1 MSSMIF
7 EIMRLMLGLL
17 MAYFHQQIADFVLE
31 HERVLIV
38 AFRQRGIP
46 VPVLSRQ
53 MAYHVY
59 FTLGI
64 FVVALELFRIW
75 MMLHGN

>member
-1 MSSMIF
+1 MMIF
-7 EIMRLMLGLL
+7 EVARLLLGL
-17 MAYFHQQIADFVLE
+17 MIAYFHQGIADFILE

-46 VPVLSRQ
+46 VPILSRQ
-53 MAYHVY
+53 MAYNIY
-59 FTLGI
+59 FSLGI

-75 MMLHGN
+75 TMLYR

>member
-1 MSSMIF
+1 MTEMAF
-7 EIMRLMLGLL
+7 EIVRLMMGLM
-17 MAYFHQQIADFVLE
+17 MAYFHQRIADFILE

-46 VPVLSRQ
+46 VPILSRQ
-53 MAYHVY
+53 MAYNIY
-59 FTLGI
+59 FSLGI

-75 MMLHGN
+75 MLLHP